1 MKKIMV
7 FGTFDILHPGH
18 IHMLEEAKSYGDYL
32 VVVIARDKT
41 VTKVKQRKPR
51 NTEQVRLKNI
61 ENLHIADKVLLG
73 SLKNKFEAIQ
83 KEQPSVIALGYDQ
96 KIPVTNLSERVG
108 GSTTIIRLSAYK
120 PDIYKSSKL
129 SHPILL
135 E

>member
-41 VTKVKQRKPR
+41 VSEVKQKKPR

-73 SLKNKFEAIQ
+73 SLNNKFEAIQ

-108 GSTTIIRLSAYK
+108 EGTTIIRLSAYK

-129 SHPILL
+129 LHPILS